1 MDLATMNNSF
11 DMNAASSENVP
22 APATATSSH
31 ASTSPPPS
39 VSVTSPMSID
49 AACNASSAPHA
60 PAIKRRSPIA
70 CRRCRRMRSK
80 CIHEKGKSPCKSC
93 FEAGIPAEECIF
105 PARGQPDLDRE
116 YRHPRTRS
124 DKSNRAVTGTAVKSR
139 RSITGSLSASPR
151 RSADDWDSLPPTE
164 DVIDGVRLFTQQYFQ
179 LSFIPKE
186 QYAERLRKD
195 LRSTSLFLLMSILS
209 ITARLSPAFKLRY
222 GTGVKAAE
230 YFMERASSI
239 ANDEVYQEPTLER
252 CQAFFLLSIA
262 QQSSGERNKSY
273 MNMGIAIRM
282 AILMQLHCEETYHV
296 SNPTPELVIR
306 AESARRTMWML
317 YSHDNLHSGPMSPVS
332 LAASDMTTLLPGDE
346 EDFAHG
352 REPRSRAA
360 LDGTPP
366 AINNPKLIRD
376 PGRSLFATLMQ
387 VHGWWSLVGRRA
399 VRYSKSPRPW
409 DPASEF
415 SQTARKLRE
424 WEQDLPHEHVWSTF
438 LLKGYKA
445 ESQELAYLCVTM
457 MTRLS
462 NIVLRRPYLVD
473 IINPDENDTAKQAF
487 FQSMSDEIFANVRYL
502 YEQIDAQ
509 FTNRS
514 PDESVGAQIATF
526 CVYTCGLFST
536 YLCRYPNICND
547 KALVRDSPVMLQ
559 RTIGILKE
567 CQQVWPFA
575 GRWVDALERFSVDP
589 QSAMFSHEGSMDDVK
604 DGLPRSIRQL
614 PPLLPSKA
622 SCRQPGPHHPPV
634 SFPEPNV
641 LPRPLG
647 TQPELPPASSIESP
661 PHHLPPPSSITGATV
676 KRIHHLPSPP
686 PQYPPPSSFSHYST
700 NHTSLP
706 PAISRS
712 PPYPAAHLT
721 HSSQSHMMQKNHNV
735 LTPSQ
740 HTPPPPPPL
749 HQTGRRSADG
759 LGMLIDAF
767 DNRQTPLP
775 PHAARP
781 FHAHLGPGTDGFEI
795 ELQYYIDGPPATW
808 LDMAQCGRGTV

>member
-1 MDLATMNNSF
+1 MDLATMNHNL
-11 DMNAASSENVP
+11 DTNAAASENTP
-22 APATATSSH
+22 APVTATSSH
-31 ASTSPPPS
+31 TSMSPPAS

-49 AACNASSAPHA
+49 AACNANTAPRA

-70 CRRCRRMRSK
+70 CRS
-80 CIHEKGKSPCKSC
+80 
-93 FEAGIPAEECIF
+93 IF

-124 DKSNRAVTGTAVKSR
+124 DKTARCVTTTTVKARRSVTGNS
-139 RSITGSLSASPR
+139 SASAR
-151 RSADDWDSLPPTE
+151 RCADDWDLLPPTE

-179 LSFIPKE
+179 LGFLPKE
-186 QYAERLRKD
+186 QYLERLQRN
-195 LRSTSLFLLMSILS
+195 LRSTNLFLLMSILS
-209 ITARLSPAFKLRY
+209 ISARLSPAFKLRY
-222 GTGVKAAE
+222 GNGIKAAE
-230 YFMERASSI
+230 YFMERASFI
-239 ANDEVYQEPTLER
+239 ANEEVYQEPTLER

-282 AILMQLHCEETYHV
+282 AILMQLHCEETYHI
-296 SNPTPELVIR
+296 SNPTPDLVIR
-306 AESARRTMWML
+306 SESARRTMWML
-317 YSHDNLHSGPMSPVS
+317 YGHDKLHFGPMSPVS
-332 LAASDMTTLLPGDE
+332 LAASDITTLLPGDE

-366 AINNPKLIRD
+366 AIDNPKLVRD
-376 PGRSLFATLMQ
+376 PGRSLFATLIQ
-387 VHGWWSLVGRRA
+387 VHGWWGLVGRRA
-399 VRYSKSPRPW
+399 VRYSKSSRPW

-445 ESQELAYLCVTM
+445 ERQELTYLCVTM

-462 NIVLRRPYLVD
+462 NIVLRRPYLID
-473 IINPDENDTAKQAF
+473 IINPDENDTTKQAF

-514 PDESVGAQIATF
+514 PDESVGAQLAAF
-526 CVYTCGLFST
+526 CVYSCGLFST
-536 YLCRYPNICND
+536 YLCKYPNICND
-547 KALVRDSPVMLQ
+547 RALVRDGPVMLL

-567 CQQVWPFA
+567 CHQVWPLA
-575 GRWVDALERFSVDP
+575 GRWADALERISLDP
-589 QSAMFSHEGSMDDVK
+589 QSATLHHEGSIDDGK
-604 DGLPRSIRQL
+604 DGILRAIRQL
-614 PPLLPSKA
+614 PPLLPSKP
-622 SCRQPGPHHPPV
+622 SRRQPGQHHHPV
-634 SFPEPNV
+634 NLPEPNV

-647 TQPELPPASSIESP
+647 RQPELPPASSIESP
-661 PHHLPPPSSITGATV
+661 PHHLPLPNSISGPTM

-686 PQYPPPSSFSHYST
+686 PQYPPPPLFSHYSIK
-700 NHTSLP
+700 HTSLP
-706 PAISRS
+706 PAISPS
-712 PPYPAAHLT
+712 SPYPTQLT
-721 HSSQSHMMQKNHNV
+721 HSSPPHMMQPDHNE

-740 HTPPPPPPL
+740 RTPPPPLPPP
-749 HQTGRRSADG
+749 QTGRRSADG

-767 DNRQTPLP
+767 DTSHPP
-775 PHAARP
+775 IAPHAARP
-781 FHAHLGPGTDGFEI
+781 FHPKLGPRTDGYEG
-795 ELQYYIDGPPATW
+795 ELQNYINGPPATW
-808 LDMAQCGRGTV
+808 LDMTQCKG

>member
-1 MDLATMNNSF
+1 
-11 DMNAASSENVP
+11 
-22 APATATSSH
+22 
-31 ASTSPPPS
+31 
-39 VSVTSPMSID
+39 
-49 AACNASSAPHA
+49 
-60 PAIKRRSPIA
+60 
-70 CRRCRRMRSK
+70 CRRMRSK

-124 DKSNRAVTGTAVKSR
+124 DKSNRGVAGTAVKSR

-151 RSADDWDSLPPTE
+151 RCANNWDPLPPTG
-164 DVIDGVRLFTQQYFQ
+164 DVIDAVRLLSQQYFQ
-179 LSFIPKE
+179 LGFIPKE
-186 QYAERLRKD
+186 QYLDRLAKD

-209 ITARLSPAFKLRY
+209 ISARLSPALKLRY
-222 GTGVKAAE
+222 GNGVKAAE
-230 YFMERASSI
+230 YFTERASSI
-239 ANDEVYQEPTLER
+239 ANEEVYQLPTLER

-262 QQSSGERNKSY
+262 QQSSGDRNKSY

-282 AILMQLHCEETYHV
+282 AILMRLHCEETYHI

-317 YSHDNLHSGPMSPVS
+317 HSHDNLHSGPTSPVS
-332 LAASDMTTLLPGDE
+332 LSASDITTLLPGDE
-346 EDFAHG
+346 DDFIHG

-366 AINNPKLIRD
+366 AIENPKLLRD

-387 VHGWWSLVGRRA
+387 VHGWWGLVGRRA
-399 VRYSKSPRPW
+399 VRYSKSARPW

-445 ESQELAYLCVTM
+445 ERQELAYLSVTM
-457 MTRLS
+457 MTRMS
-462 NIVLRRPYLVD
+462 NIVLRRPYLID
-473 IINPDENDTAKQAF
+473 IINPDGNDTTKQIF

-514 PDESVGAQIATF
+514 PDESVGAQMAAF
-526 CVYTCGLFST
+526 CVYSCGLFST
-536 YLCRYPNICND
+536 YLCRYPNSRSLNPPSSLFDLGLLHAHQILIHVILSVCND
-547 KALVRDSPVMLQ
+547 KALVRDGPVMLQ
-559 RTIGILKE
+559 RSIGILKD
-567 CQQVWPFA
+567 CHQVWPFA
-575 GRWVDALERFSVDP
+575 GRWVDALERFSLSP
-589 QSAMFSHEGSMDDVK
+589 QCAMLNHEGSMDEGK
-604 DGLPRSIRQL
+604 DGVSRAIRHL
-614 PPLLPSKA
+614 PPLLPSKP
-622 SCRQPGPHHPPV
+622 SCRQPGPHHRPV

-641 LPRPLG
+641 LPRPVG

-661 PHHLPPPSSITGATV
+661 PHHLPPPSSLSLSGANM

-686 PQYPPPSSFSHYST
+686 PQYPPPPPASFSHYST

-706 PAISRS
+706 PAISPS
-712 PPYPAAHLT
+712 SPYPAQLV
-721 HSSQSHMMQKNHNV
+721 HSSPSHMMPKAHSG
-735 LTPSQ
+735 LTSSQ
-740 HTPPPPPPL
+740 RTPPPPPAP
-749 HQTGRRSADG
+749 QTGRRSADG

-767 DNRQTPLP
+767 DTRPPPLA
-775 PHAARP
+775 PHAARAFQP
-781 FHAHLGPGTDGFEI
+781 PLAPGTDGFEL
-795 ELQYYIDGPPATW
+795 ELQCYIDGPPATW
-808 LDMAQCGRGTV
+808 LDMKQCRAGTA